1 MAHDA
6 GVTGLLGGLDGLER
20 LGERTDLVDLDQD
33 RVGGTKLDALLEALG
48 VGDEQVVAY
57 ELHLIANA
65 AGKLDPAVPVLLG
78 HAVLDGDDG
87 IGVDELLPV
96 IDHLGARILN
106 ALALELVHAGLGVV
120 ELGRGRVH
128 GVHEVDA
135 GLKAGLLHGLGD
147 VLERLGIGLKVGG
160 KAALVAHAA
169 AQAGLVQHALEGV
182 VYLGAPTQALG
193 KTRGAHRHD
202 HELLEVNVIVGMH
215 AAVEDVH
222 HGRGQ
227 QMGVDAAQ
235 VLVQRQARRLGSGA
249 GDGQRHAQDGVGT
262 ELGLVGG
269 TVRGNQRG
277 IDGALV
283 EGVETHDGVSALVV
297 DVLDGL
303 RNALA
308 QVAAL
313 VAIAQLA
320 GLKGA
325 GRSTR
330 RHHCAAKAAVLEHDL
345 DLDGGIAAAVEHL
358 ATVDV
363 QNIAHVVSLSLG
375 NGLNAWRRGL
385 HAVEA
390 RRFIS

>member
-6 GVTGLLGGLDGLER
+6 GIAGLLGGLDGLER
-20 LGERTDLVDLDQD
+20 LGERADLVDLDQD
-33 RVGGTKLDALLEALG
+33 RVGGTQLDALLEALG
-48 VGDEQVVAY
+48 VSDEQVVTHQ
-57 ELHLIANA
+57 LHLVANA
-65 AGKLDPAVPVLLG
+65 AGKLDPAAPVLLG

-96 IDHLGARILN
+96 IDHLSARILN

-135 GLKAGLLHGLGD
+135 GLKASLLDGLGD
-147 VLERLGIGLKVGG
+147 VLERLGIGLEVGG
-160 KAALVAHAA
+160 KAALIAHAA

-182 VYLGAPTQALG
+182 VDLGAPAQALG
-193 KTRGAHRHD
+193 KARSTHGHD
-202 HELLEVNVIVGMH
+202 HELLEVNVVVGMH
-215 AAVEDVH
+215 AAVENVH
-222 HGRGQ
+222 HRCGQ
-227 QMGVDAAQ
+227 QVGVDAAQ

-249 GDGQRHAQDGVGT
+249 GDGQRHAQDGVGA

-277 IDGALV
+277 IDGTLV
-283 EGVETHDGVSALVV
+283 EGVEAHDGVSALVV

-313 VAIAQLA
+313 VAIA
-320 GLKGA
+320 
-325 GRSTR
+325 
-330 RHHCAAKAAVLEHDL
+330 
-345 DLDGGIAAAVEHL
+345 
-358 ATVDV
+358 
-363 QNIAHVVSLSLG
+363 
-375 NGLNAWRRGL
+375 
-385 HAVEA
+385 
-390 RRFIS
+390 

>member
-1 MAHDA
+1 M
-6 GVTGLLGGLDGLER
+6 
-20 LGERTDLVDLDQD
+20 
-33 RVGGTKLDALLEALG
+33 
-48 VGDEQVVAY
+48 
-57 ELHLIANA
+57 
-65 AGKLDPAVPVLLG
+65 
-78 HAVLDGDDG
+78 
-87 IGVDELLPV
+87 
-96 IDHLGARILN
+96 
-106 ALALELVHAGLGVV
+106 
-120 ELGRGRVH
+120 
-128 GVHEVDA
+128 
-135 GLKAGLLHGLGD
+135 
-147 VLERLGIGLKVGG
+147 
-160 KAALVAHAA
+160 
-169 AQAGLVQHALEGV
+169 QHALEGV
-182 VYLGAPTQALG
+182 VDLGAPTQTLG
-193 KTRGAHRHD
+193 KARGAHWHD
-202 HELLEVNVIVGMH
+202 HELLEVDVIVGMH

-235 VLVQRQARRLGSGA
+235 VLVQRKTRRLGSGA

-283 EGVETHDGVSALVV
+283 EGVEAHDGVSALVI
-297 DVLDGL
+297 DVLDGP
-303 RNALA
+303 RDALA
-308 QVAAL
+308 QIAAL
-313 VAIAQLA
+313 VAITQLA

-375 NGLNAWRRGL
+375 NIVDASDRLTVHRRC
-385 HAVEA
+385 ASV
-390 RRFIS
+390 S

>member
-1 MAHDA
+1 MD
-6 GVTGLLGGLDGLER
+6 T
-20 LGERTDLVDLDQD
+20 T
-33 RVGGTKLDALLEALG
+33 
-48 VGDEQVVAY
+48 
-57 ELHLIANA
+57 
-65 AGKLDPAVPVLLG
+65 
-78 HAVLDGDDG
+78 
-87 IGVDELLPV
+87 
-96 IDHLGARILN
+96 
-106 ALALELVHAGLGVV
+106 
-120 ELGRGRVH
+120 
-128 GVHEVDA
+128 
-135 GLKAGLLHGLGD
+135 
-147 VLERLGIGLKVGG
+147 
-160 KAALVAHAA
+160 
-169 AQAGLVQHALEGV
+169 
-182 VYLGAPTQALG
+182 
-193 KTRGAHRHD
+193 
-202 HELLEVNVIVGMH
+202 
-215 AAVEDVH
+215 VEDIH
-222 HGRGQ
+222 HRRGQ
-227 QMGVDAAQ
+227 QVGVDAAQ

-283 EGVETHDGVSALVV
+283 EGVEAHDGVSALVI

-308 QVAAL
+308 QIAAL
-313 VAIAQLA
+313 VAVAQLTC
-320 GLKGA
+320 LKGA

-375 NGLNAWRRGL
+375 NGLNAWRHGL
-385 HAVEA
+385 HATAA